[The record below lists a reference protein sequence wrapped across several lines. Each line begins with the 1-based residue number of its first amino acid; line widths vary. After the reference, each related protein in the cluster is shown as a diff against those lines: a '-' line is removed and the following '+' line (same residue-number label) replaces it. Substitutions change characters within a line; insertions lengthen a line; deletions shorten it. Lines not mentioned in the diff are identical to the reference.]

1 MPIQLSAGIAM
12 NMQTLGQIKHDWTVE
27 EIRSIMD
34 QPFNDLMFQAQSV
47 HRQNFNPNEVQTSTL
62 VNIKS
67 GGCAEDCAYC
77 SQSARN
83 QTDIEKEQMMEVQ
96 EVIEQALVAKERGAT
111 RLCMGAAWRNP
122 TKKDFPRVL
131 EMVKVVKGLGL
142 ETCLTLGM
150 LNDDQVAQLKE
161 AGLDY
166 YNHNLDT
173 SEAFYPKII
182 TTRNYQ
188 DRLETID
195 KVQQA
200 GINVCSGGIIGMG
213 EEHKDR
219 AELLRT
225 FANMRVHP
233 HSVPINLLVP
243 IDGTPLAHMKGKT
256 DSFEFIRVIATARIV
271 MPQSYVRLSAGRTS
285 LTDEAQ
291 ALCFMAGAN
300 SIFYGDRLLTTD
312 NPESDHDIMLFE
324 KLGIEMQVNVK
335 AEAEAKKMAEQMTEL
350 TA

>member
-1 MPIQLSAGIAM
+1 MTTSA
-12 NMQTLGQIKHDWTVE
+12 TFGQIRNDWTLE
-27 EIRSIMD
+27 EIKQIMN
-34 QPFNDLMFQAQSV
+34 QPFNDLIFQAQSV
-47 HRQNFNPNEVQTSTL
+47 HRLYFNPNEVQTSTL

-83 QTDIEKEQMMEVQ
+83 QTDLEKQQMLEVQ

-131 EMVKVVKGLGL
+131 EMVRVVKDLGL

-150 LNDDQVAQLKE
+150 LNDEQVAQLKE

-188 DRLETID
+188 DRLDTID

-225 FANMRVHP
+225 FATMRFHP
-233 HSVPINLLVP
+233 NSVPINLLVAVE
-243 IDGTPLAHMKGKT
+243 GTPLAHMKDKT
-256 DSFEFIRVIATARIV
+256 DSFEFIRVIATARIL
-271 MPQSYVRLSAGRTS
+271 MPQTYVRLSAGRMS

-291 ALCFMAGAN
+291 ALCFLAGAN
-300 SIFYGDRLLTTD
+300 SIFYGDKLLTTE
-312 NPESDHDIMLFE
+312 NPESDHDLQLFA
-324 KLGIEMQVNVK
+324 KLGIKMQEN
-335 AEAEAKKMAEQMTEL
+335 AEAKLKTQQMAEQITEL

>member
-1 MPIQLSAGIAM
+1 MT
-12 NMQTLGQIKHDWTVE
+12 MQNLGQIRHDWTLE
-27 EIRSIMD
+27 EIRAIMD
-34 QPFNDLMFQAQSV
+34 LPFNDLMFQAQTV
-47 HRQNFNPNEVQTSTL
+47 HRQHFNPNEVQTSTL

-67 GGCAEDCAYC
+67 GGCAEDCSYC

-83 QTDIEKEQMMEVQ
+83 YTDVEKEQMMEVQ

-122 TKKDFPRVL
+122 NKRDFPRVL
-131 EMVKVVKGLGL
+131 EMVKVVKELGL

-150 LNDDQVAQLKE
+150 LNSEQVAQLKE

-173 SEAFYPKII
+173 SEAFYPQVI
-182 TTRNYQ
+182 TTRSYQ
-188 DRLETID
+188 DRLDTID

-213 EEHKDR
+213 EQHKDR
-219 AELLRT
+219 AELLKT
-225 FANMRVHP
+225 FGNMRVHP
-233 HSVPINLLVP
+233 NSVPINLLVA
-243 IDGTPLAHMKGKT
+243 IEGTPLAHMKDKT
-256 DSFEFIRVIATARIV
+256 DSFEFIRVIAAARII
-271 MPQSYVRLSAGRTS
+271 MPQTYVRLSAGRMS

-291 ALCFMAGAN
+291 ALCFFAGAN
-300 SIFYGDRLLTTD
+300 SIFYGDKLLTTE
-312 NPESDHDIMLFE
+312 NPESDHDIMLFK
-324 KLGIEMQVNVK
+324 KLGIQMQQNVK
-335 AEAEAKKMAEQMTEL
+335 AEAKAKKMAEQITEL

>member
-1 MPIQLSAGIAM
+1 M
-12 NMQTLGQIKHDWTVE
+12 NMQNLGQIRHDWTVD
-27 EIRSIMD
+27 EIREIMD
-34 QPFNDLMFQAQSV
+34 MPFNDLMFQAQTV
-47 HRQNFNPNEVQTSTL
+47 HRQHFNPNTVQTSTL

-67 GGCAEDCAYC
+67 GGCAEDCSYC

-83 QTDIEKEQMMEVQ
+83 YTDIEKEQMMEVQ

-122 TKKDFPRVL
+122 NKKDFPRVL
-131 EMVKVVKGLGL
+131 EMVRVVKDLGL

-150 LNDDQVAQLKE
+150 LNDDQVKQLKE
-161 AGLDY
+161 VGLDY

-173 SEAFYPKII
+173 SEAFYPQVI

-188 DRLETID
+188 DRLDTID

-213 EEHKDR
+213 EQHKDR
-219 AELLRT
+219 AELLKT
-225 FANMRVHP
+225 FGNMRVHP
-233 HSVPINLLVP
+233 NSVPINLLVA
-243 IDGTPLAHMKGKT
+243 IEGTPLAHMKDKT
-256 DSFEFIRVIATARIV
+256 DSFEFIRVIAAARII
-271 MPQSYVRLSAGRTS
+271 MPQTYVRLSAGRMS

-291 ALCFMAGAN
+291 ALCFFAGAN
-300 SIFYGDRLLTTD
+300 SIFYGDKLLTTD
-312 NPESDHDIMLFE
+312 NPESDHDVMLFK
-324 KLGIEMQVNVK
+324 KLGIKMQQNVK
-335 AEAEAKKMAEQMTEL
+335 AEAAAKKMAEQVTEL

>member
-1 MPIQLSAGIAM
+1 MDTAGTIR
-12 NMQTLGQIKHDWTVE
+12 NDWTLE
-27 EIRSIMD
+27 EIRAIMD

-47 HRQNFNPNEVQTSTL
+47 HRQHFNPNEVQTSTL

-67 GGCAEDCAYC
+67 GGCAEDCSYC

-83 QTDIEKEQMMEVQ
+83 QTDIEKEHMMEVQ

-122 TKKDFPRVL
+122 NKKDFPRVL
-131 EMVKVVKGLGL
+131 EMVRVVKDLGL

-150 LNDDQVAQLKE
+150 LNDDQVEQLKE

-188 DRLETID
+188 DRLDTID

-213 EEHKDR
+213 EQHKDR

-225 FANMRVHP
+225 FATMRIHP
-233 HSVPINLLVP
+233 NSIPINLLVP
-243 IDGTPLAHMKGKT
+243 IEGTPLAHMKDKT
-256 DSFEFIRVIATARIV
+256 DSFEFIRVIATARIL
-271 MPQSYVRLSAGRTS
+271 MPQSYVRLSAGRNS

-291 ALCFMAGAN
+291 ALCFFAGAN

-312 NPESDHDIMLFE
+312 NPESDHDLQLFN
-324 KLGIEMQVNVK
+324 KLGITMQHNAK
-335 AEAEAKKMAEQMTEL
+335 AEMKAQKLAEQATEL

>member
-1 MPIQLSAGIAM
+1 MA
-12 NMQTLGQIKHDWTVE
+12 LGDVRNDWTLK
-27 EIRSIMD
+27 EIKTIMD
-34 QPFNDLMFQAQSV
+34 QPFNDLIFQAQTV
-47 HRQNFNPNEVQTSTL
+47 HRMYFDPNEVQTSTL

-83 QTDIEKEQMMEVQ
+83 QTEVEKEQMMEVQ
-96 EVIEQALVAKERGAT
+96 EVIEQALVAKEKGAT

-122 TKKDFPRVL
+122 TKAGFPRVL
-131 EMVKVVKGLGL
+131 EMVRVVKDLGL

-150 LNDDQVAQLKE
+150 LDDVQVAQLKE

-188 DRLETID
+188 DRLDTID
-195 KVQQA
+195 KVQKA

-213 EEHKDR
+213 EQHKDR
-219 AELLRT
+219 AELIRT
-225 FANMRVHP
+225 FATMRMHP
-233 HSVPINLLVP
+233 NSIPINLLVP
-243 IDGTPLAHMKGKT
+243 VEGTPLEHMKGKT

-271 MPQSYVRLSAGRTS
+271 MPQSYVRLSAGRME
-285 LTDEAQ
+285 LPDEAQ
-291 ALCFMAGAN
+291 SLCFLAGAN
-300 SIFYGDRLLTTD
+300 SIFYGDKLLTTD
-312 NPESDHDIMLFE
+312 NPEAGHDEQLFA
-324 KLGIEMQVNVK
+324 KLGIHMQQNVK
-335 AEAEAKKMAEQMTEL
+335 AEMAAKKLAEQATEL

>member
-1 MPIQLSAGIAM
+1 
-12 NMQTLGQIKHDWTVE
+12 MQNLGQIRHDWTLE
-27 EIRSIMD
+27 EIRAIMD
-34 QPFNDLMFQAQSV
+34 QPFNDLMFQAQTV
-47 HRQNFNPNEVQTSTL
+47 HRQHFNPNEVQTSTL

-67 GGCAEDCAYC
+67 GGCAEDCSYC

-83 QTDIEKEQMMEVQ
+83 YTDIEKEQMMEVQ

-122 TKKDFPRVL
+122 NKKDFPRVL
-131 EMVKVVKGLGL
+131 EMVRVVKDLGL

-173 SEAFYPKII
+173 SEAFYPQVI
-182 TTRNYQ
+182 TTRSYQ
-188 DRLETID
+188 DRLDTID

-213 EEHKDR
+213 EQHKDR
-219 AELLRT
+219 AELLKT
-225 FANMRVHP
+225 FGNMRVHP
-233 HSVPINLLVP
+233 NSVPINLLVA
-243 IDGTPLAHMKGKT
+243 IEGTPLAHMKDKT
-256 DSFEFIRVIATARIV
+256 DSFEFIRVIAAARII
-271 MPQSYVRLSAGRTS
+271 MPQTYVRLSAGRMS

-291 ALCFMAGAN
+291 ALCFFAGAN
-300 SIFYGDRLLTTD
+300 SIFYGDKLLTTE
-312 NPESDHDIMLFE
+312 NPESDHDIMLFK
-324 KLGIEMQVNVK
+324 KLGIQMQQNVK
-335 AEAEAKKMAEQMTEL
+335 AEAHAKKMAEQITEL

>member
-1 MPIQLSAGIAM
+1 MEK
-12 NMQTLGQIKHDWTVE
+12 LGQIRHDWTVE
-27 EIRSIMD
+27 EIREIMD
-34 QPFNDLMFQAQSV
+34 QPFNDLIFQAQTV
-47 HRQNFNPNEVQTSTL
+47 HRQYFDPNEVQTSTL

-131 EMVKVVKGLGL
+131 EMVRVVKDLGL

-188 DRLETID
+188 DRLDTID

-213 EEHKDR
+213 EQHKDR

-225 FANMRVHP
+225 FSTMRVHP
-233 HSVPINLLVP
+233 NSVPINLLVAVE
-243 IDGTPLAHMKGKT
+243 GTPLAHMKDKT
-256 DSFEFIRVIATARIV
+256 DSFEFIRVIATARIL
-271 MPQSYVRLSAGRTS
+271 MPQTYVRLSAGRMS

-291 ALCFMAGAN
+291 ALCFFAGAN
-300 SIFYGDRLLTTD
+300 SIFYGDKLLTTD
-312 NPESDHDIMLFE
+312 NPESDHDTQLFA
-324 KLGIEMQVNVK
+324 KLGIRMQQNVK
-335 AEAEAKKMAEQMTEL
+335 AEMAAKKLSEQVTEL
-350 TA
+350 TG

>member
-1 MPIQLSAGIAM
+1 M
-12 NMQTLGQIKHDWTVE
+12 NTELRSLRHDWTVE
-27 EIRSIMD
+27 EIRAIMD
-34 QPFNDLMFQAQSV
+34 QPFNDLIFQAQTV
-47 HRQNFNPNEVQTSTL
+47 HRQNFDPNEVQTSTL

-83 QTDIEKEQMMEVQ
+83 DADVEKERMMAVQ
-96 EVIEQALVAKERGAT
+96 EVLEQALAAKERGAT

-131 EMVKVVKGLGL
+131 EMVKVVKGLGM

-150 LNDDQVAQLKE
+150 LDDDQVAQLKE

-188 DRLETID
+188 DRLDTID
-195 KVQQA
+195 KVQKA

-213 EEHKDR
+213 EKHTDR

-243 IDGTPLAHMKGKT
+243 IEGTPLEHMKGKT
-256 DSFEFIRVIATARIV
+256 DSFEFIRVIAAARIV
-271 MPQSYVRLSAGRTS
+271 MPKSYVRLSAGRMT

-300 SIFYGDRLLTTD
+300 SIFYGDKLLTTE
-312 NPESDHDIMLFE
+312 NPESDHDLQLFA
-324 KLGIEMQVNVK
+324 KLGIRMQEN
-335 AEAEAKKMAEQMTEL
+335 AEAKLAAEKLAKQTTEL

>member
-1 MPIQLSAGIAM
+1 
-12 NMQTLGQIKHDWTVE
+12 MQ
-27 EIRSIMD
+27 
-34 QPFNDLMFQAQSV
+34 
-47 HRQNFNPNEVQTSTL
+47 
-62 VNIKS
+62 
-67 GGCAEDCAYC
+67 
-77 SQSARN
+77 
-83 QTDIEKEQMMEVQ
+83 
-96 EVIEQALVAKERGAT
+96 
-111 RLCMGAAWRNP
+111 
-122 TKKDFPRVL
+122 
-131 EMVKVVKGLGL
+131 
-142 ETCLTLGM
+142 
-150 LNDDQVAQLKE
+150 E

-188 DRLETID
+188 DRLDTID
-195 KVQQA
+195 KVQKA

-225 FANMRVHP
+225 FANMHVHP
-233 HSVPINLLVP
+233 HSVPITILVP
-243 IDGTPLAHMKGKT
+243 IEGTPLAHMKDKT
-256 DSFEFIRVIATARIV
+256 DSFEFIRVIAAARIV
-271 MPQSYVRLSAGRTS
+271 MPQSYVRLSAGRTT

-312 NPESDHDIMLFE
+312 NPESDHDIQLFK
-324 KLGIEMQVNVK
+324 KLGIKMQQNRK
-335 AEAEAKKMAEQMTEL
+335 AEAHAQKLAEQATEL

>member
-1 MPIQLSAGIAM
+1 M
-12 NMQTLGQIKHDWTVE
+12 NLHTLGQVRHDWTLD
-27 EIRSIMD
+27 EIRRLMD
-34 QPFNDLMFQAQSV
+34 LPFNDLMFYAQSV
-47 HRQNFNPNEVQTSTL
+47 HRQYFNPNEVQTSTL

-67 GGCAEDCAYC
+67 GGCAEDCSYC

-83 QTDIEKEQMMEVQ
+83 HTDIEKEQMMEVQ

-131 EMVKVVKGLGL
+131 EMVRVVKDLGL

-150 LNDDQVAQLKE
+150 LNAEQVVQLKE

-182 TTRNYQ
+182 TTRSYQ
-188 DRLETID
+188 DRLDTID
-195 KVQQA
+195 KVQKA

-213 EEHKDR
+213 EAHKDR

-225 FANMRVHP
+225 FATMRVHP
-233 HSVPINLLVP
+233 NSVPINLLVP
-243 IDGTPLAHMKGKT
+243 IEGTPLAHMKGQT

-271 MPQSYVRLSAGRTS
+271 MPQTYVRLSAGRMT

-291 ALCFMAGAN
+291 ALCFFAGAN
-300 SIFYGDRLLTTD
+300 SIFYGDKLLTTD
-312 NPESDHDIMLFE
+312 NPESDHDIELFA
-324 KLGIEMQVNVK
+324 KLGIKMQTNRK
-335 AEAEAKKMAEQMTEL
+335 AEQVAQQLAAQATEL
-350 TA
+350 IA

>member
-1 MPIQLSAGIAM
+1 MA
-12 NMQTLGQIKHDWTVE
+12 LGDVRNDWTLE
-27 EIRSIMD
+27 EIKDIMN
-34 QPFNDLMFQAQSV
+34 QPFNDLIFQAQTV
-47 HRQNFNPNEVQTSTL
+47 HRQHFNPNEIQTSTL

-83 QTDIEKEQMMEVQ
+83 QTEVEKEQMMEVQ
-96 EVIEQALVAKERGAT
+96 EVIEQAMAAKEKGAT

-131 EMVKVVKGLGL
+131 EMVRVVKDLGL

-150 LNDDQVAQLKE
+150 LNDDQVKQLKE

-182 TTRNYQ
+182 TTRSYQ

-195 KVQQA
+195 KVQEA

-213 EEHKDR
+213 EQHKDR
-219 AELLRT
+219 AELIRT
-225 FANMRVHP
+225 FGTMRHHP
-233 HSVPINLLVP
+233 NSVPINLLVP
-243 IDGTPLAHMKGKT
+243 VEGTPLAHMKDKT

-271 MPQSYVRLSAGRTS
+271 MPQTYVRLSAGRME

-291 ALCFMAGAN
+291 ALCFLAGAN
-300 SIFYGDRLLTTD
+300 SIFYGDKLLTTE
-312 NPESDHDIMLFE
+312 NPEAGHDEQLFA
-324 KLGIEMQVNVK
+324 KLGIQMQQNAK
-335 AEAEAKKMAEQMTEL
+335 AEAAAKKLAEQTTEL

>member
-1 MPIQLSAGIAM
+1 MS
-12 NMQTLGQIKHDWTVE
+12 LGDIRNDWTLE
-27 EIRSIMD
+27 EIRDIMN

-47 HRQNFNPNEVQTSTL
+47 HRMHFDPNEVQTSTL
-62 VNIKS
+62 INIKS

-77 SQSARN
+77 PQSARHES
-83 QTDIEKEQMMEVQ
+83 DVEKEHMMQVQ
-96 EVIEQALVAKERGAT
+96 EVIEQALAAKERGAT

-122 TKKDFPRVL
+122 NKKDFPRVL
-131 EMVKVVKGLGL
+131 EMVRVVKDLGL
-142 ETCLTLGM
+142 ETCVTLGM
-150 LNDDQVAQLKE
+150 LTDDQVQQLKN

-188 DRLETID
+188 DRLDTID
-195 KVQQA
+195 KIQEA

-225 FANMRVHP
+225 FATMRHHP
-233 HSVPINLLVP
+233 DSVPINLLVA
-243 IDGTPLAHMKGKT
+243 IEGTPLAHMKDQT
-256 DSFEFIRVIATARIV
+256 DSFEFIRIIATARIV
-271 MPQSYVRLSAGRTS
+271 MPQSYVRLSAGRMS

-300 SIFYGDRLLTTD
+300 SIFYGDKLLTTE
-312 NPESDHDIMLFE
+312 NPEADHDLQLFK
-324 KLGIEMQVNVK
+324 KLGIHMQQNAK
-335 AEAEAKKMAEQMTEL
+335 AEMTAKKMASQITEL

>member
-1 MPIQLSAGIAM
+1 
-12 NMQTLGQIKHDWTVE
+12 MQNLGQIRHDWSVE
-27 EIRSIMD
+27 EIRAIMD
-34 QPFNDLMFQAQSV
+34 QPFNDLMFQAQTV

-67 GGCAEDCAYC
+67 GGCAEDCSYC

-83 QTDIEKEQMMEVQ
+83 YTDIEKEQMMEVQ

-122 TKKDFPRVL
+122 NKKDFPRVL
-131 EMVKVVKGLGL
+131 EMVRVVKDLGL

-150 LNDDQVAQLKE
+150 LNDDQVKQLKE

-173 SEAFYPKII
+173 SEAFYPQVI

-188 DRLETID
+188 DRLDTID

-213 EEHKDR
+213 EQHKDR
-219 AELLRT
+219 AELLKT
-225 FANMRVHP
+225 FGNMRVHP
-233 HSVPINLLVP
+233 NSVPINLLVA
-243 IDGTPLAHMKGKT
+243 IEGTPLAHMKDKT
-256 DSFEFIRVIATARIV
+256 DSFEFIRVIAAARII
-271 MPQSYVRLSAGRTS
+271 MPQTYVRLSAGRMT

-291 ALCFMAGAN
+291 ALCFFAGAN
-300 SIFYGDRLLTTD
+300 SIFYGDKLLTTE
-312 NPESDHDIMLFE
+312 NPESDHDIQLFK
-324 KLGIEMQVNVK
+324 KLGIQMQKNIK
-335 AEAEAKKMAEQMTEL
+335 AETQAKKMAEQITEL

>member
-1 MPIQLSAGIAM
+1 
-12 NMQTLGQIKHDWTVE
+12 MQNLGQIRHDWTLE
-27 EIRSIMD
+27 EIRAVMD
-34 QPFNDLMFQAQSV
+34 LPFNDLMFQAQSV
-47 HRQNFNPNEVQTSTL
+47 HRQHFNPNEVQTSTL

-67 GGCAEDCAYC
+67 GGCAEDCSYC

-83 QTDIEKEQMMEVQ
+83 HTDIEKEQMMEVQ

-131 EMVKVVKGLGL
+131 EMVRVVKDLGL

-150 LNDDQVAQLKE
+150 LSDDQAKQLKD

-182 TTRNYQ
+182 TTRSYQ
-188 DRLETID
+188 DRLDTID
-195 KVQQA
+195 KVQEA

-213 EEHKDR
+213 EQHKDR

-225 FANMRVHP
+225 FATMRMHP
-233 HSVPINLLVP
+233 NSVPINLLVP
-243 IDGTPLAHMKGKT
+243 IEGTPLAHMKGKT
-256 DSFEFIRVIATARIV
+256 DSFEFIRVIAAARIV
-271 MPQSYVRLSAGRTS
+271 MPQTYVRLSAGRTS

-291 ALCFMAGAN
+291 ALCFFAGAN

-312 NPESDHDIMLFE
+312 NPESDHDIQLFK
-324 KLGIEMQVNVK
+324 KLGIEMQQNVK
-335 AEAEAKKMAEQMTEL
+335 AETQAKKMAEQITEL

>member
-1 MPIQLSAGIAM
+1 M
-12 NMQTLGQIKHDWTVE
+12 NTEKLGQIRHDWTVE
-27 EIRSIMD
+27 EIREIMD
-34 QPFNDLMFQAQSV
+34 QPFNDLIFQAQTV
-47 HRQNFNPNEVQTSTL
+47 HRQYFDPNEVQTSTL

-131 EMVKVVKGLGL
+131 EMVRVVKDLGL

-188 DRLETID
+188 DRLDTID

-213 EEHKDR
+213 EQHKDR

-225 FANMRVHP
+225 FSTMRVHP
-233 HSVPINLLVP
+233 NSVPINLLVAVE
-243 IDGTPLAHMKGKT
+243 GTPLAHMKDKT
-256 DSFEFIRVIATARIV
+256 DSFEFIRVIATARIL
-271 MPQSYVRLSAGRTS
+271 MPQTYVRLSAGRMS

-291 ALCFMAGAN
+291 ALCFFAGAN
-300 SIFYGDRLLTTD
+300 SIFYGDKLLTTD
-312 NPESDHDIMLFE
+312 NPESDHDMQLFA
-324 KLGIEMQVNVK
+324 KLGIRMQQNVK
-335 AEAEAKKMAEQMTEL
+335 AEMAAKKLSEQVTEL
-350 TA
+350 TG

>member
-1 MPIQLSAGIAM
+1 MKA
-12 NMQTLGQIKHDWTVE
+12 TLDTVRHDWTVE
-27 EIRSIMD
+27 EIRQIMD
-34 QPFNDLMFQAQSV
+34 QPFNDLIFQAQTV
-47 HRQNFNPNEVQTSTL
+47 HRMHFDPNEVQTSTL
-62 VNIKS
+62 INIKS

-77 SQSARN
+77 SQSAHN
-83 QTDIEKEQMMEVQ
+83 DADVEKERMMEVQ
-96 EVIEQALVAKERGAT
+96 EVLEQALVAKERGAT

-150 LNDDQVAQLKE
+150 LDDDQVAQLKE

-195 KVQQA
+195 KVQKA

-213 EEHKDR
+213 EKHADR

-243 IDGTPLAHMKGKT
+243 IEGTPLEHMKGKT

-271 MPQSYVRLSAGRTS
+271 MPKSYVRLSAGRMT

-291 ALCFMAGAN
+291 ALCFLAGAN
-300 SIFYGDRLLTTD
+300 SIFYGDKLLTTE
-312 NPESDHDIMLFE
+312 NPESNHDLQLFA
-324 KLGIEMQVNVK
+324 KLGIRMKEN
-335 AEAEAKKMAEQMTEL
+335 AEAKLQSQQMAKQITEL

>member
-1 MPIQLSAGIAM
+1 MKT
-12 NMQTLGQIKHDWTVE
+12 TLGTVRHDWTVE
-27 EIRSIMD
+27 EIRDIMD
-34 QPFNDLMFQAQSV
+34 QPFNDLIFQAQTV
-47 HRQNFNPNEVQTSTL
+47 HRMHFDPNEVQTSTL

-83 QTDIEKEQMMEVQ
+83 QADVEKEHIMEVQ
-96 EVIEQALVAKERGAT
+96 EVLEQALAAKERGAT

-150 LNDDQVAQLKE
+150 LDDEQVAQLKE

-188 DRLETID
+188 DRLDTID
-195 KVQQA
+195 RVQKA

-213 EEHKDR
+213 EQHTDR

-225 FANMRVHP
+225 FANMHVHP
-233 HSVPINLLVP
+233 QSVPINLLVP
-243 IDGTPLAHMKGKT
+243 IEGTPLAHMKGKT
-256 DSFEFIRVIATARIV
+256 DAFEFIRVIATARIV
-271 MPQSYVRLSAGRTS
+271 MPKSYVRLSAGRMTLS
-285 LTDEAQ
+285 DEAQ
-291 ALCFMAGAN
+291 ALCFLAGAN
-300 SIFYGDRLLTTD
+300 SIFYGDKLLTTE
-312 NPESDHDIMLFE
+312 NPESDHDLQLFA
-324 KLGIEMQVNVK
+324 KLGIRMQENT
-335 AEAEAKKMAEQMTEL
+335 EAKRQSQQMAEQITEL

>member
-1 MPIQLSAGIAM
+1 M
-12 NMQTLGQIKHDWTVE
+12 NLEKIGQIRHDWTVD
-27 EIRSIMD
+27 EIRAIMD
-34 QPFNDLMFQAQSV
+34 LPFNDLMFHAQSV
-47 HRQNFNPNEVQTSTL
+47 HRQFFNPNEVQTSTL

-67 GGCAEDCAYC
+67 GGCAEDCSYC

-83 QTDIEKEQMMEVQ
+83 YTDIEKEQMMEVQ

-122 TKKDFPRVL
+122 NKKDFPRVL
-131 EMVKVVKGLGL
+131 EMVRVVKDLGL

-150 LNDDQVAQLKE
+150 LNDDQVKQLKDV
-161 AGLDY
+161 GLDY

-173 SEAFYPKII
+173 SEAFYPQVI

-188 DRLETID
+188 DRLDTID
-195 KVQQA
+195 KVQKA

-213 EEHKDR
+213 EQHKDR

-225 FANMRVHP
+225 FSTMRVHP
-233 HSVPINLLVP
+233 NSVPINLLVA
-243 IDGTPLAHMKGKT
+243 IEGTPLAHMKGKT
-256 DSFEFIRVIATARIV
+256 DSFEFIRVIATARIL
-271 MPQSYVRLSAGRTS
+271 MPQTYVRLSAGRMT

-291 ALCFMAGAN
+291 ALCFFAGAN
-300 SIFYGDRLLTTD
+300 SIFYGDKLLTTE
-312 NPESDHDIMLFE
+312 NPESDHDIQLFK
-324 KLGIEMQVNVK
+324 KLGIQMQQNKK
-335 AEAEAKKMAEQMTEL
+335 AEQAAQKLAEQATEL